1 MVNVIYNIPRANDG
15 EQYKDNNITKYL
27 ELNKDILLDL
37 SEKHY
42 ENLVEALTNNAIG
55 SASYSNSTLPLSSSS
70 TFVDVHKSDPYRI
83 EESEDFHNSKGD
95 IPG

>member
-1 MVNVIYNIPRANDG
+1 MLFTIYPGRTMVNKTEI
-15 EQYKDNNITKYL
+15 ITIRLSKP

-70 TFVDVHKSDPYRI
+70 TLVGEYKSDPYRI
-83 EESEDFHNSKGD
+83 EESEIFRNSKGD
-95 IPG
+95 IAG